1 MVVMAK
7 SNVLDRVAADLAG
20 GRTQPAIQRLG
31 SLVAA
36 HPTDLDL
43 RQRLSA
49 VHRLVGNR
57 IEAGRWGY
65 LNAEADPADTGA
77 FERAFPSPAV
87 RLRKLRWPAREAHAA
102 TDFARARLAEL
113 ASVTEPTRAPRPAR
127 IPWTTRSPWTTR
139 TPRTTRSP
147 RTTRPTLAAGA
158 DGAGIG
164 RAWWAGAPEG
174 RARYLVAA
182 TAAAVPFAAL
192 GAVTVI
198 QWIVG

>member
-1 MVVMAK
+1 MAK
-7 SNVLDRVAADLAG
+7 ANVLDRVAADLAG
-20 GRTQPAIQRLG
+20 GRTAPAIQRLG

-43 RQRLSA
+43 RQRLAA

-65 LNAEADPADTGA
+65 LHADVDPAECSA

-102 TDFARARLAEL
+102 TEFARARLADL
-113 ASVTEPTRAPRPAR
+113 TD
-127 IPWTTRSPWTTR
+127 
-139 TPRTTRSP
+139 
-147 RTTRPTLAAGA
+147 AAGA
-158 DGAGIG
+158 VAGRPSG
-164 RAWWAGAPEG
+164 PAVPAR
-174 RARYLVAA
+174 RYLIGVAA
-182 TAAAVPFAAL
+182 LALPFAVL
-192 GAVTVI
+192 GLLTLI